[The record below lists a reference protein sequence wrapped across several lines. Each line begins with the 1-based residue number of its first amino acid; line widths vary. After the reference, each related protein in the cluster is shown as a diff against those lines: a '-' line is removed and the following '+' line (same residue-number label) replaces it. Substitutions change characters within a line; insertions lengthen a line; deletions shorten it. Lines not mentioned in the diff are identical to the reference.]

1 MPSFLRSRWPISLVL
16 LTMVA
21 LGATGS
27 VLLWRSNQP
36 AHAANIP
43 PVVQDFGHQKIVY
56 HLSEAGDDRLGR
68 QAGWLGSMLNHY
80 AALQPGALD
89 MAVVM
94 NGDGIELLRKAQSD
108 KELQT
113 RITKLKALGARFL
126 VCRNTLISRG
136 LDPATDLYDVH
147 TGDIVAAGVA
157 EIALL
162 ESQGYGY
169 IRP

>member
-1 MPSFLRSRWPISLVL
+1 MKRVLLSPWPISLALIVL
-16 LTMVA
+16 LA
-21 LGATGS
+21 AGAASGGL
-27 VLLWRSNQP
+27 VWRASQP
-36 AHAANIP
+36 ARAANVP

-56 HLSEAGDDRLGR
+56 HLSEAGDDRQGR
-68 QAGWLGSMLNHY
+68 QTGWLGSMMNHY
-80 AALQPGALD
+80 AALKPGALD

-94 NGDGIELLRKAQSD
+94 NGDGIDLLRRARTD
-108 KELQT
+108 KELQA
-113 RITKLKALGARFL
+113 RITKLKGLGARFL

-136 LDPATDLYDVH
+136 IDPATDLYDIQIS
-147 TGDIVAAGVA
+147 DIVAAGVA

>member
-1 MPSFLRSRWPISLVL
+1 MRQEIRSPWPIGLAIL
-16 LTMVA
+16 VA
-21 LGATGS
+21 LVATGT
-27 VLLWRSNQP
+27 LGGFLWRSNVP
-36 AHAANIP
+36 ARAANVP
-43 PVVQDFGHQKIVY
+43 QVVQDFGRQKIIY
-56 HLSEAGDDRLGR
+56 HLAEAGDDRPGR

-94 NGDGIELLRKAQSD
+94 NGEGVELLRKAQSD
-108 KELQT
+108 KDLQS

-136 LDPATDLYDVH
+136 LDPAADLYDVH
-147 TGDIVAAGVA
+147 TGDIVVAGVA

-162 ESQGYGY
+162 EAEGYGY
-169 IRP
+169 IKP